1 MSALP
6 RIVIVSV
13 TAALLGACS
22 SIDLLPEQKTDY
34 QQARSAPTLELPP
47 DLTISDAESQADASA
62 AASGSASYSDYSS
75 GAGTQASAPRAVMP
89 EQPGIELKRDAQTRW
104 LAIDAAPDA
113 VWNRMRDFWIQNGF
127 LIKRED
133 PRIGI
138 LETDWAENRADIPQ
152 DPIRNVLKKAF
163 DWAYSA
169 PTRDQFRV
177 RLEAGSDGVSTELY
191 LSHRGVVE
199 VVQGESTRWQA
210 RPADPELEAEMLRRL
225 MVFFGTREDEA
236 GRQIAEATPA
246 APQARMVQ
254 GADGRS
260 EIILGASDEQAW
272 RRVGVALDRVGL
284 LVEDRDRA
292 QGIYQVR
299 YSDPLKAQEEKG
311 ILSSLAF
318 WEDDAPARDQDQFR
332 IKLAPQQGDGV
343 HITVLRADGTAE
355 DTETGKRILTL
366 LHEQLR

>member
-6 RIVIVSV
+6 RIVFVFVSV
-13 TAALLGACS
+13 ALLGACGS
-22 SIDLLPEQKTDY
+22 VSLLPEGKTDY
-34 QQARSAPTLELPP
+34 QQARSTPSLELPP
-47 DLTISDAESQADASA
+47 DLTLSDAESQADASA
-62 AASGSASYSDYSS
+62 AASGSARYSDYST
-75 GAGTQASAPRAVMP
+75 GTGVESSAPRAVLP
-89 EQPGIELKRDAQTRW
+89 EQPGLELKREGQTRW
-104 LAIDAAPDA
+104 LAIEAAPDA

-177 RLEAGSDGVSTELY
+177 RLEPGAGGETTELY
-191 LSHRGVVE
+191 LSHRGVIE

-210 RPADPELEAEMLRRL
+210 RPADPELETEMLRRL
-225 MVFFGTREDEA
+225 MVFFGTREEA
-236 GRQIAEATPA
+236 ATRQSAEATPPA
-246 APQARMVQ
+246 AQARMIQ

-260 EIILGASDEQAW
+260 ELILDAAEEQAW

-292 QGIYQVR
+292 QGFYQVR

-318 WEDDAPARDQDQFR
+318 WKDDAPAKDQDQFR
-332 IKLAPQQGDGV
+332 IKLAAQGDGV
-343 HITVLRADGTAE
+343 HVTVLRADGTAE
-355 DTETGKRILTL
+355 DSETGKRILTL
-366 LHEQLR
+366 LHEQLH